1 MKIIL
6 DTNVLLVCISKKS
19 SLHWIWQ
26 SLRAQKFTLCVTT
39 DILVE
44 YEEIIGQH
52 MGIETAEFTL
62 STIDNLPNVELA
74 TRWYRF
80 LLLGDMDDNKFV
92 DCAIAIN
99 ANFIVTH
106 DKDFNI
112 LKSIP
117 FPIIPVID
125 TNEFKKLLDL

>member
-6 DTNVLLVCISKKS
+6 DTHVLLV
-19 SLHWIWQ
+19 
-26 SLRAQKFTLCVTT
+26 
-39 DILVE
+39 
-44 YEEIIGQH
+44 
-52 MGIETAEFTL
+52 
-62 STIDNLPNVELA
+62 
-74 TRWYRF
+74 

>member
-6 DTNVLLVCISKKS
+6 DTHVLLV
-19 SLHWIWQ
+19 
-26 SLRAQKFTLCVTT
+26 
-39 DILVE
+39 
-44 YEEIIGQH
+44 
-52 MGIETAEFTL
+52 
-62 STIDNLPNVELA
+62 
-74 TRWYRF
+74 

-92 DCAIAIN
+92 DCAIATN

-117 FPIIPVID
+117 FPTIPVID

>member
-6 DTNVLLVCISKKS
+6 DTNVLLV
-19 SLHWIWQ
+19 
-26 SLRAQKFTLCVTT
+26 
-39 DILVE
+39 
-44 YEEIIGQH
+44 
-52 MGIETAEFTL
+52 
-62 STIDNLPNVELA
+62 
-74 TRWYRF
+74 

-92 DCAIAIN
+92 DCAIATN